1 MPGVSDQS
9 SLFVAVASVELHFPG
24 ARSLKDK
31 RQDLRSLLD
40 RLRHR
45 FTVLVIESD
54 HQDLHQRAGIAI
66 CAFATA
72 AEATRATAERA
83 VDHIHE
89 TFPGMVLGATVNVE
103 QVR

>member
-1 MPGVSDQS
+1 MTEASA
-9 SLFVAVASVELHFPG
+9 LFVAVASVELHFPG

-31 RQDLRSLLD
+31 RQDLRSLLE

-54 HQDLHQRAGIAI
+54 HQELHQRAGIAI
-66 CAFATA
+66 CAFATD
-72 AEATRATAERA
+72 AEATRGTVNRA
-83 VDHIHE
+83 LDHVLE
-89 TFPGMVLGATVNVE
+89 TFPGMVLDSQVTVE

>member
-1 MPGVSDQS
+1 VSEAAP
-9 SLFVAVASVELHFPG
+9 LFVAVASVELHFPG

-54 HQDLHQRAGIAI
+54 HQDLHQRAGIAA
-66 CAFATA
+66 CAFATD
-72 AEATRATAERA
+72 AEAARATVDRA
-83 VDHIHE
+83 LDHVHE
-89 TFPGMVLGATVNVE
+89 SFPGTVLGSQIVVE

>member
-1 MPGVSDQS
+1 VSEQA

-31 RQDLRSLLD
+31 RQDLRSLIE

-54 HQDLHQRAGIAI
+54 HQDLHQRAGIGI
-66 CAFATA
+66 CAFATD
-72 AEATRATAERA
+72 AEATRATVDRA
-83 VDHIHE
+83 LDHIHE
-89 TFPGMVLGATVNVE
+89 TFPGMVLDTQVAVE

>member
-1 MPGVSDQS
+1 METTSP
-9 SLFVAVASVELHFPG
+9 LFVALGEVELHLPG

-31 RQDLRSLLD
+31 RADVRSLVE

-54 HQDLHQRAGIAI
+54 HQELHQRAGLAL
-66 CAFATA
+66 AALATE
-72 AEATRATAERA
+72 AEAARGTVARALDHVQQSFAGVVVDER
-83 VDHIHE
+83 VS
-89 TFPGMVLGATVNVE
+89 VS

>member
-1 MPGVSDQS
+1 VSGAA

-31 RQDLRSLLD
+31 RQDLRSLLE

-54 HQDLHQRAGIAI
+54 HQDLHQRSGIAI
-66 CAFATA
+66 CAFATD
-72 AEATRATAERA
+72 AEATRATVDRA
-83 VDHIHE
+83 LDHVHE
-89 TFPGMVLGATVNVE
+89 TFAGMVLDSHVIVE